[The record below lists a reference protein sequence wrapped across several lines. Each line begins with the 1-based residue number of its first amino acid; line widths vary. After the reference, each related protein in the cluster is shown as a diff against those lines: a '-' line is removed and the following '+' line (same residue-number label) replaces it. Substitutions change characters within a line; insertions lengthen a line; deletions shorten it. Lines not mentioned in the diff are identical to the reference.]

1 MSDAQWLVNTF
12 HKIPAISNII
22 QDLKQA
28 RYVVAGNAHSNI
40 HALIVASLAR
50 EFPNQLIVVTGDDE
64 QLAEMEEDLVALGGA
79 FVSSRTAGRH
89 FISHCLRAFYF
100 RQTGIYI
107 VGQETLSE
115 LVISNSQFEKNCI
128 TVKSGAEFSGDR
140 LRSVFVACGYES
152 IDCVEREGQFSIRGC
167 VLDFW
172 SPGDVSPVRVVF
184 SGNTVEE
191 IYSFS
196 PETQRRVSRLNKA
209 TILPV
214 TVKSGQGV
222 QLRQY
227 LDNAGLVI
235 WFGMEEPDG
244 NWVSSAGSPALAVYL
259 AQLPI
264 HVDVKFNSPG
274 QQVYH
279 GRVDELSKQV
289 TVWMNSG
296 WTVAMLADNV
306 REIERLKAVLSSRG
320 VVLTD
325 THIKFLVCSLKRGV
339 ILHDANLSIVTDGDV
354 FGRYRIHPR
363 YVRLPSTS
371 PLKVLA
377 TLKPMDFVVHERYG
391 IAKFCGLT
399 KMEVDNK
406 QADYLDLEYAGGDR
420 LYVSVEDFDK
430 VQKYVAPEGV
440 APKIYPL
447 GSASWERTKARVKR
461 SVEKIARELVDLYA
475 WRMKMPGFAFPED
488 KEEEYAFESEF
499 PFEETPDQSRAIAE
513 MKEDME
519 SPRPMDRIICGDV
532 GYGKTEIA
540 MRAALKC
547 VLAGK
552 QVAVLAPT
560 TVLCEQHWRTFS
572 QRFDKYP
579 VLIEMLSRFKSRSQS
594 KRILEELKAGSC
606 DILIGTHRL
615 FGRDVEFNNL
625 GLVVIDEEHRFGVKH
640 KEALKRLRRSV
651 DVLTLTATPI
661 PRTLSMAL
669 GGLRDGSRIETPPIG
684 RLPVETY
691 VGPYNPKLVERAM
704 RYELNRGG
712 QVYYVHN
719 RIETIGA
726 CCERLRNIVQG
737 ARIAI
742 AHGRM
747 PARQLE
753 QVMLGFVERQYDI
766 LLSTSIVESG
776 LDIPNVNTMIIEDA
790 DRFGLAQLYQLRGR
804 VGREQCKAYSY
815 MFYSRDSALTDDA
828 RRRLESIAEFTE
840 LGSGLTLALRDLEIR
855 GAGNLLGTQQH
866 GRMMDVGFD
875 MYMKILEGAVRE
887 LRGELVVESVSPQIN
902 LQIDAYI
909 PVEYVES
916 DGQRL
921 TLYRRL
927 LAAKENEISRIA
939 EEIADRWGQMPQA
952 MQNLIQIIRLR
963 NRAVKLGITR
973 ITQKDNG
980 YVIDLGSGRSVKSS
994 GLRILVSRLG
1004 KQLSFSSGD
1013 GLSIVWKPDKDS
1025 SIQGLDRFL
1034 QLLKE
1039 SGIVKI

>member
-1 MSDAQWLVNTF
+1 MSDAQWLVDTF
-12 HKIPAISNII
+12 RKIPVISSIVQN
-22 QDLKQA
+22 LKQT
-28 RYVVAGNAHSNI
+28 RYVVAGSAHSNI
-40 HALIVASLAR
+40 QALAAASLAM
-50 EFPNQLIVVTGDDE
+50 EFPDQLIVVTGDDE
-64 QLAEMEEDLVALGGA
+64 QLTEMEEDLTALGGT
-79 FVSSRTAGRH
+79 FVSPRTAGHH
-89 FISHCLRAFYF
+89 FISHFLRGLHFKQA
-100 RQTGIYI
+100 GIYI

-115 LVISNSQFEKNCI
+115 LVISNTRFEKNCS
-128 TVKSGAEFSGDR
+128 TVKSGAEFSVDR
-140 LRSVFVACGYES
+140 GRSVFTACGYES
-152 IDCVEREGQFSIRGC
+152 IDCVEHEGQFSIRGC

-172 SPGDVSPVRVVF
+172 LPGDASPVRVVL

-196 PETQRRVSRLNKA
+196 PETQRRASRLNEV
-209 TILPV
+209 TIFPIMV
-214 TVKSGQGV
+214 MSGQGV

-227 LDNAGLVI
+227 LGNAGLVM
-235 WFGMEEPDG
+235 WFGMEEPDD
-244 NWVSSAGSPALAVYL
+244 NWISSVDSPALAVYL

-264 HVDVKFNSPG
+264 HVDIKFNCAG

-279 GRVDELSKQV
+279 GKIDELSKQV
-289 TVWMNSG
+289 TAWLNSG

-320 VVLTD
+320 IMLAD
-325 THIKFLVCSLKRGV
+325 TRIKFLVCSLKRGI
-339 ILHDANLSIVTDGDV
+339 ILRDANLSIVTDGDV
-354 FGRYRIHPR
+354 FGRYRIRPR
-363 YVRLPSTS
+363 YIRLPSAS

-391 IAKFCGLT
+391 IARFCGLT

-420 LYVSVEDFDK
+420 LYVPVEDFDK
-430 VQKYVAPEGV
+430 VQKYIAPEGV
-440 APKIYPL
+440 IPKIYPL
-447 GSASWERTKARVKR
+447 GSASWERTKAHVRK
-461 SVEKIARELVDLYA
+461 SVEKIAHELVDLYA
-475 WRMKMPGFAFPED
+475 WRMKMPGFAFPQST
-488 KEEEYAFESEF
+488 EEEYAFESEF
-499 PFEETPDQSRAIAE
+499 PFEETPDQLCAIAE
-513 MKEDME
+513 VKKDME
-519 SPRPMDRIICGDV
+519 NPRPMDRIVCGDV
-532 GYGKTEIA
+532 GYGKTEVA

-579 VLIEMLSRFKSRSQS
+579 VVIEMLSRFKSRAQS
-594 KRILEELKAGSC
+594 KRILEEVKVGSC

-615 FGRDVEFNNL
+615 FGRDVQFNNL

-661 PRTLSMAL
+661 PRTLSMSL
-669 GGLRDGSRIETPPIG
+669 GGLRDSSRIETPPIG
-684 RLPVETY
+684 RLSVETY
-691 VGPYNPKLVERAM
+691 VGPYNIEFVERAM

-719 RIETIGA
+719 RIETIDA
-726 CCERLRNIVQG
+726 CYGRLRNIVQH
-737 ARIAI
+737 ARIAV

-753 QVMLGFVERQYDI
+753 QVMLGFIERQYDV

-804 VGREQCKAYSY
+804 VGREQCKAYCY
-815 MFYSRDSALTDDA
+815 MFYSRDRILTDDA

-875 MYMKILEGAVRE
+875 MYMKILDGAVRE
-887 LRGELVVESVSPQIN
+887 LRREPVVESVQPQIN

-927 LAAKENEISRIA
+927 LAAKEDEVSHIA

-963 NRAVKLGITR
+963 NRAVKLGVTR
-973 ITQKDNG
+973 ITQKDDG
-980 YVIDLGSGRSVKSS
+980 YVIALGSRWSVKSS
-994 GLRILVSRLG
+994 GLKMLVSNFG

-1013 GLSIVWKPDKDS
+1013 GLSIVWKPDKNS
-1025 SIQGLDRFL
+1025 SIKDLDRFL

-1039 SGIVKI
+1039 NDIVGI